1 MTNNALGPAWPER
14 PALFLDLDGTL
25 LEFADTPDGV
35 ELTARFKHLLGRLSQ
50 IQHGAIAFVS
60 GRTIVRLDEI
70 LAPYRFALAGVHG
83 GQRRK
88 LGGELA
94 PSANN
99 PAALDPVRSV
109 LRGFEAAN
117 PGILVEDK
125 DISLAVHYRLAPA
138 LRDAV
143 ARLGTDLAKL
153 LPPAWE
159 LLEGNNVLEI
169 KPAGLNKGAAI
180 RSFMAEPPFA
190 GRTPVFVGDDVT
202 DEDGFRV
209 VNELGGV
216 SIKVNSGPT
225 EAQWHLADVDAVLTW
240 LEANVPSYK

>member
-14 PALFLDLDGTL
+14 PALFFDLDGTL
-25 LEFADTPDGV
+25 LEFAETPDGV
-35 ELTARFKHLLGRLSQ
+35 ELTARFKQLLSRLGR
-50 IQHGAIAFVS
+50 IQHGALAFVS
-60 GRTIVRLDEI
+60 GRTIATLDEI
-70 LAPYRFALAGVHG
+70 LAPHRFALAGVHG

-88 LGGELA
+88 PDGELA
-94 PSANN
+94 LSAND

-125 DISLAVHYRLAPA
+125 EISLAVHYRRSPA

-143 ARLGTDLAKL
+143 AQLGTDLAKL

-159 LLEGNNVLEI
+159 LLEGNHVLEI
-169 KPAGLNKGAAI
+169 KPAGLDKGAAI

-216 SIKVNSGPT
+216 SVKVNSGPT
-225 EAQWHLADVDAVLTW
+225 QAQWHLADVDAVLTW
-240 LEANVPSYK
+240 LEANIPS